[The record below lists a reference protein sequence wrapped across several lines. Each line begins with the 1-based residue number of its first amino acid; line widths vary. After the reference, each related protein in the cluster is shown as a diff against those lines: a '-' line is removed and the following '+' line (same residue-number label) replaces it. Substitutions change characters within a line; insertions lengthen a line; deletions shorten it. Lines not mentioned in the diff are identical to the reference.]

1 MPPFFSKV
9 LTLHIHQLEIY
20 QGLSMK
26 IKAIVYGVSLA
37 VGLSALTA
45 CQTTNP
51 YTGEQQTS
59 KATSGA
65 VIGGIAGAL
74 LGAATSSKKD
84 RKKGALIGA
93 GVGAVAGGSVG
104 YYMDTQEA
112 KLRDKLRGSGVSVT
126 RNGNNIILN
135 MPGNITFASGS
146 ADLNAQFYNVLDSVV
161 LVLQEYK
168 STLVNVEGHTDST
181 GSDQLNQDLSQR
193 RAVSVASYLTSHG
206 VANQRL
212 AAMGYGKTRPIA
224 DNGTPAG
231 RAVNR
236 RVEIILEPIT
246 E

>member
-1 MPPFFSKV
+1 
-9 LTLHIHQLEIY
+9 
-20 QGLSMK
+20 MK
-26 IKAIVYGVSLA
+26 IKAIAY
-37 VGLSALTA
+37 GLSIALGLGGLTA

-59 KATSGA
+59 KATTGALIGGLAGA
-65 VIGGIAGAL
+65 V

-93 GVGAVAGGSVG
+93 GVGAIAGGGVG

-126 RNGNNIILN
+126 RQGDNIILN

-146 ADLNAQFYNVLDSVV
+146 SDLNAQFFNVLDSVV

-181 GSDQLNQDLSQR
+181 GSDQMNQQLSER
-193 RAVSVASYLTSHG
+193 RALAVAQYLSSHG
-206 VANQRL
+206 VAQQRL
-212 AAMGYGKTRPIA
+212 AAIGYGEARPIA

-231 RAVNR
+231 RATNR

-246 E
+246 QE